1 MKVIHKAYKF
11 RLYPNEEQEI
21 LINKHFGCTRF
32 IYNWA
37 LDLSNKSY
45 QIDKKRLKRF
55 DLQAKLPAMKKA
67 NETEWLKE
75 VNSLSLQA
83 TLKHLDNGFSRFFTK
98 KGGYP
103 KFKSKHD
110 NNKSFEVPA
119 NTIIDVKNK
128 KISIPKF
135 KKGIKA
141 RLHRTIPKKG
151 IIKTSTVSMNP
162 SGQYFISILVEEPL
176 KEKKYKKPTMKN
188 SVGVDLGIKDFA
200 TLSDGTKIEN
210 PKFLKKNLKK
220 LKKEQRRLS
229 KKQKGSNNRNKQRI
243 KVARLHNKISNM
255 RNDFLHKLTTKL
267 VSENQAICLEDLNVK
282 GMIKNHNL
290 AQAIQDVSWS
300 KFNTLLEYKAE
311 WNSVSILRIG
321 RFEPSSKMCSCGVIN
336 KDLKLSDRIWTCKDC
351 GATHDRDVLASQN
364 IKTIGLHSYK
374 TYNKKIGKELPKLT
388 PVESKSLDPQRS
400 RKSTHQS

>member
-1 MKVIHKAYKF
+1 
-11 RLYPNEEQEI
+11 
-21 LINKHFGCTRF
+21 
-32 IYNWA
+32 
-37 LDLSNKSY
+37 
-45 QIDKKRLKRF
+45 
-55 DLQAKLPAMKKA
+55 
-67 NETEWLKE
+67 
-75 VNSLSLQA
+75 
-83 TLKHLDNGFSRFFTK
+83 
-98 KGGYP
+98 
-103 KFKSKHD
+103 
-110 NNKSFEVPA
+110 
-119 NTIIDVKNK
+119 
-128 KISIPKF
+128 
-135 KKGIKA
+135 
-141 RLHRTIPKKG
+141 
-151 IIKTSTVSMNP
+151 
-162 SGQYFISILVEEPL
+162 
-176 KEKKYKKPTMKN
+176 MKN

>member
-1 MKVIHKAYKF
+1 
-11 RLYPNEEQEI
+11 
-21 LINKHFGCTRF
+21 
-32 IYNWA
+32 
-37 LDLSNKSY
+37 
-45 QIDKKRLKRF
+45 LKRF

-162 SGQYFISILVEEPL
+162 SGQYFYISRR
-176 KEKKYKKPTMKN
+176 
-188 SVGVDLGIKDFA
+188 A
-200 TLSDGTKIEN
+200 T
-210 PKFLKKNLKK
+210 
-220 LKKEQRRLS
+220 
-229 KKQKGSNNRNKQRI
+229 
-243 KVARLHNKISNM
+243 
-255 RNDFLHKLTTKL
+255 
-267 VSENQAICLEDLNVK
+267 
-282 GMIKNHNL
+282 
-290 AQAIQDVSWS
+290 
-300 KFNTLLEYKAE
+300 
-311 WNSVSILRIG
+311 
-321 RFEPSSKMCSCGVIN
+321 
-336 KDLKLSDRIWTCKDC
+336 
-351 GATHDRDVLASQN
+351 
-364 IKTIGLHSYK
+364 
-374 TYNKKIGKELPKLT
+374 
-388 PVESKSLDPQRS
+388 
-400 RKSTHQS
+400 

>member
-1 MKVIHKAYKF
+1 MKIIYKAYKF
-11 RLYPNEEQEI
+11 RIYPNGEEEV

-32 IYNWA
+32 IYNWG
-37 LDLSNKSY
+37 LNLKNETY
-45 QIDKKRLKRF
+45 QKEKKNLGRF
-55 DLQAKLPAMKKA
+55 AIQAEIPKMKKT
-67 NETEWLKE
+67 EEYEWLKE
-75 VNSLSLQA
+75 VNSQSLQA
-83 TLKHLDNGFSRFFTK
+83 SLQHLDVAYTSFFRNK
-98 KGGYP
+98 KGFP

-110 NNKSFEVPA
+110 NNKSFEVPSK
-119 NTIIDVKNK
+119 TIIDVKNK
-128 KISIPKF
+128 RISIPKF
-135 KKGIKA
+135 KQGIKA

-151 IIKTSTVSMNP
+151 KIKTSTVSMNP
-162 SGQYFISILVEEPL
+162 SGQYFISILVEEPI

-200 TLSDGTKIEN
+200 TLSNGEKIEN
-210 PKFLKKNLKK
+210 PRFLKKNLEK
-220 LKKEQRRLS
+220 LKKAQRKLS
-229 KKQKGSNNRNKQRI
+229 KKAKGSNNRKKQRI
-243 KVARLHNKISNM
+243 KVARLHNKIANM

-336 KDLKLSDRIWTCKDC
+336 KDLKLSDRTWACKDC
-351 GATHDRDVLASQN
+351 GTSHDRDILASQN
-364 IKTIGLHSYK
+364 ILKFALQA
-374 TYNKKIGKELPKLT
+374 YNNKIGQGLSKLT
-388 PVESKSLDPQRS
+388 PVESKSLDPLRN
-400 RKSTHQS
+400 RKPSPQA